1 MKNGIKSLA
10 IWLIIGVILIVVI
23 SSIMENSNNK
33 MTYSELIEN
42 IEEGNVS
49 SVQLSA
55 GGQSAKVTLNDNNK
69 TVKQVNIPSLDSFV
83 TYAEQYIKNG
93 NLALDEESG

>member
-42 IEEGNVS
+42 IEDGNVS

-83 TYAEQYIKNG
+83 TYSEQYIKNV
-93 NLALDEESG
+93 NLSLD